1 MHPPRRQERNGQTG
15 AANYPVG
22 AEEIPVNS
30 REGLIFDIQRFS
42 LHDGSG
48 IRTLVFMKGC
58 PLRCLWCC
66 NPESQ
71 LPTPE
76 LMLFPSRCIACGG
89 CREVCEHQAVVP
101 DPAGGFATDRS
112 RCQTCGRC
120 VEACPAEA
128 RVLRGR
134 WISVEEAL
142 REVERDRIFYRT
154 SGGGVTLSG
163 GEPLFQ
169 AAFVADLLKA
179 CRAQGINTAIETCGH
194 ASWEEFLPVLEH
206 TDTVLFDIKHVDP
219 IVHRRFTGAGN
230 ELILANLR
238 RAVKGGARVVLRLP
252 LVSGCNAEPGTVR
265 AVASLARELGI
276 PDLHLLP
283 YHRLGE
289 SKYQALG
296 RRCVSNGLTPPSADE
311 IECLKRV
318 AEEGTGLLVRVEG

>member
-1 MHPPRRQERNGQTG
+1 MICPAGP
-15 AANYPVG
+15 
-22 AEEIPVNS
+22 EEIAVGS
-30 REGLIFDIQRFS
+30 REGMIFDIQRFS
-42 LHDGSG
+42 IHDGSG

-58 PLRCLWCC
+58 PLQCVWCC

-71 LPTPE
+71 LPTPD
-76 LMLFPSRCIACGG
+76 LMLFPSRCIACAT
-89 CREVCEHQAVVP
+89 CREVCEHQAVMP
-101 DPAGGFATDRS
+101 QAAGGFATERS
-112 RCQTCGRC
+112 RCRTCGRC
-120 VEACPAEA
+120 VEACPTEA
-128 RVLRGR
+128 RALRGR
-134 WISVEEAL
+134 LISVEEVL
-142 REVERDRIFYRT
+142 REVEKDGIVHRT
-154 SGGGVTLSG
+154 SGGGVTISG
-163 GEPLFQ
+163 GEPLLQ

-179 CRAQGINTAIETCGH
+179 CCREGINTAIETCGH
-194 ASWEEFLPVLEH
+194 APWEDFALVLAQ

-219 IVHRRFTGAGN
+219 ITHRRFTGAGN

-283 YHRLGE
+283 YHRLGD